1 MATGQAIVT
10 KALQTLESSITPEDA
25 RTFKDTTLE
34 DLWRDAREIE
44 REQGKRLALRHMDRL
59 EQILRSLE
67 SYSSVM
73 DSICQGFSPMAW
85 VWVELTDLK
94 TCSKNI
100 QLTLHIGPNQ
110 NDANGTIIY
119 LISSLHQ
126 FADCRYQLARQHATV
141 MEKILQA
148 FGDIA
153 AVLPRMDILKETFGE
168 SVEFQL
174 VLSHIYSDILEFHRR
189 VYKFFRRKS
198 WHLWFAFDW
207 GLFERRFKSIL
218 EKLSAHCEILDK
230 EAAAIH
236 FSEMKKMRDLRQRE
250 DEEFEERRHTQMFRE
265 VLGWLSAE
273 EDSQEEHLH
282 TLAEKR
288 QLETCDWILKDNQM
302 FSWIED
308 EMGDSIL
315 WMTGIPGAGKSI
327 LSSLII
333 ENLRIRNDRITLY
346 YFCRQSS
353 ARDSD
358 SCRKVLR
365 TLANQLVRENRDLAP
380 LIHQG
385 YLLNGSTLSHPAMKR
400 MLKDVL
406 STVKPTRIVLD
417 GVDECEYSVQKDVLS
432 SLIEL
437 QKHAGEKFK
446 ILVSSRETPEIKK
459 LMPQKM
465 HMRLDGKT
473 NDALHLYIQQRVKM
487 LKENFP
493 DYDPILFQRVEQRL
507 REKADGMF
515 LWVYLVSTMLEVK
528 APEVRFEKAIE
539 LLPDGLDAAYG
550 LVLDRFRGLESD
562 LKDRCFKILFWVC
575 TAYRPTSIHEVVD
588 GVALEP
594 GQTKLNR
601 KTRIQNM
608 DRDILDICAP
618 IIEKPKSG
626 ILGLVHF
633 SAKEYLLH
641 PQSGPFVE
649 VAQAHFSIAFS
660 CIANLTSASILVPRY
675 SRDMTDS
682 DLESIV
688 VQGAYGLEQYGVQY
702 WAQHV
707 RDYFQN
713 ISRLDDQSIILT
725 NALNVFSK
733 VRKHTSAFTGTSSE
747 LKKLAPYPLLRG
759 FTADWLRF
767 RSELDE
773 KGPLLESIEAQEEWR
788 LLKDET
794 FLSLIDS
801 RLRIITERL
810 LLMDPSNLPSHI
822 KKDDFLAFVSRFGFL
837 CRFHNCTHHFG
848 SRQDRNAHEVTHIP
862 SFPCLECDFSKRGFR
877 SRKDLEKHIRQYHMS
892 MEDFDGIP
900 NSLFAADSF
909 SNQNSTPPGRS
920 SRCWNE
926 QGRKVLQL
934 GFGQVLD
941 RLKSE
946 ITSADDENN
955 QTSSSTQHSNEQTNR
970 SLGELHRREHISMGL
985 ENIQEKIKEQRYQS
999 LAEFKDDIRQISN
1012 DPDLS
1017 GNPGKFKG
1025 METICDQELETF
1037 FASFPVFANL
1047 SPKFPSASKDFDYE
1061 GCSDINQNPLQM
1073 SIESLGTCAES
1084 LESSGFCS
1092 KRKPYWSSVEEKEF
1106 PNLIQRYGR
1115 DYVKISDYLKTKTA
1129 DDVEQH
1135 FLYLVSIGREDLSGL
1150 ADAADI
1156 KLRLQFSP
1164 LEPIE
1169 GSESSPPAVQ
1179 SISALGHDSTEIAN
1193 QYITQPQSSNNLQ
1206 PDLSTGAR
1214 DRHSALTVDSLG
1226 PEAAASPSDKK
1237 NEPKRYIRNPP
1248 RRAMCNLCTDTH
1260 PEGLR
1265 DEHTLNKHI
1274 RSIHTATRKIWI
1286 CVDNSIDKMFLS
1298 MCKKCASNKRY
1309 RSKNTAAKHLQLEH
1323 FSEKTGMETLLRW
1336 MEETEEPNPSY
1347 DKSRTNVSTDSTDLP
1362 RIWEAIMAPK
1372 AHKTSISRVSQDRL
1386 PALQNILDRRSHS
1399 SRSLSPVNTSD
1410 SDGASHDEKS
1420 TNESE
1425 LNANALND
1433 DIDIPEIPFNHL
1445 LPPVNTPSVHVGD
1458 VIENDQVFR
1467 ALIQPNQVPL
1477 LPHLSPFQMAAC
1489 QDQVDALHERLQSE
1503 STRKEALD
1511 SLTRLSRT
1519 LRQNLAEW
1527 RRHSSGA
1534 PTIPFKI

>member
-1 MATGQAIVT
+1 
-10 KALQTLESSITPEDA
+10 
-25 RTFKDTTLE
+25 
-34 DLWRDAREIE
+34 
-44 REQGKRLALRHMDRL
+44 MD
-59 EQILRSLE
+59 
-67 SYSSVM
+67 
-73 DSICQGFSPMAW
+73 
-85 VWVELTDLK
+85 
-94 TCSKNI
+94 
-100 QLTLHIGPNQ
+100 
-110 NDANGTIIY
+110 
-119 LISSLHQ
+119 
-126 FADCRYQLARQHATV
+126 
-141 MEKILQA
+141 KILQA
-148 FGDIA
+148 FGNIA
-153 AVLPRMDILKETFGE
+153 AVLPRMDILKDTFGD

-218 EKLSAHCEILDK
+218 EKLSAHCDVLDK

-236 FSEMKKMRDLRQRE
+236 FSEMKKMRDSRQRE
-250 DEEFEERRHTQMFRE
+250 DEEFEEKRHARMFRK
-265 VLGWLSAE
+265 VLDWLSAA
-273 EDSQEEHLH
+273 EDSQEEYLH

-288 QLETCDWILKDNQM
+288 QLETCDWILKDDQM

-333 ENLRIRNDRITLY
+333 ENLRIHNDRITLY
-346 YFCRQSS
+346 YFCRQSP
-353 ARDSD
+353 AKD
-358 SCRKVLR
+358 SCSMVLR

-385 YLLNGSTLSHPAMKR
+385 YLQNGSTLSHPAMKR

-417 GVDECEYSVQKDVLS
+417 GVDECEYSVQKEVLS

-437 QKHAGEKFK
+437 QKHVGGNCK
-446 ILVSSRETPEIKK
+446 ILVSSRETPEIKRV
-459 LMPQKM
+459 MPQKM

-507 REKADGMF
+507 REKAGGMF

-528 APEVRFEKAIE
+528 ASELRFQNAIE
-539 LLPDGLDAAYG
+539 LLPEGLDAAYG
-550 LVLDRFRGLESD
+550 LVLDRFRDLGSD

-575 TAYRPTSIHEVVD
+575 TAYRPISIHEVVD

-594 GQTKLNR
+594 GQITLSR
-601 KTRIQNM
+601 KTRIQNLN
-608 DRDILDICAP
+608 RDILDICAP
-618 IIEKPKSG
+618 IIEEPKSG

-641 PQSGPFVE
+641 QQSGPFVE

-660 CIANLTSASILVPRY
+660 CIANLTSASSLVPRY
-675 SRDMTDS
+675 SHGMTDA
-682 DLESIV
+682 DLETIV
-688 VQGAYGLEQYGVQY
+688 VQGGYGLEQYGQQY

-713 ISRLDDQSIILT
+713 ISRLDDQSKILI
-725 NALNVFSK
+725 NALNEFSK
-733 VRKHTSAFTGTSSE
+733 VRKHSSAFTGTSSE

-759 FTADWLRF
+759 FTAGWLHF

-773 KGPLLESIEAQEEWR
+773 KGPLFESIEAQEEWR
-788 LLKDET
+788 LHKDET

-801 RLRIITERL
+801 SLRIITERL

-822 KKDDFLAFVSRFGFL
+822 GNDDFSAFVKRFGFS

-862 SFPCLECDFSKRGFR
+862 SFPCPECDFSERGFR
-877 SRKDLEKHIRQYHMS
+877 SRKDLDKHIRRYHKS
-892 MEDFDGIP
+892 MEDFEIP

-909 SNQNSTPPGRS
+909 SNQGFTPPGRS

-946 ITSADDENN
+946 IASADDENN
-955 QTSSSTQHSNEQTNR
+955 QTSSSTQHPNEQTNR
-970 SLGELHRREHISMGL
+970 SLKELHRPEIVSMGL
-985 ENIQEKIKEQRYQS
+985 ENIQEKIEEQRYQS

-1017 GNPGKFKG
+1017 GNPGKVKG
-1025 METICDQELETF
+1025 METICDQELEKS
-1037 FASFPVFANL
+1037 FAIFPDFANL
-1047 SPKFPSASKDFDYE
+1047 SPELPSASKDFNNE
-1061 GCSDINQNPLQM
+1061 GFSDINQNPLQM
-1073 SIESLGTCAES
+1073 GMESLGMCAEG
-1084 LESSGFCS
+1084 LDSSAFFS
-1092 KRKPYWSSVEEKEF
+1092 KKKPYWSSVEEREF

-1115 DYVKISDYLKTKTA
+1115 DYAKISDYLKTKTA

-1150 ADAADI
+1150 ADAADV

-1164 LEPIE
+1164 LEPIQ
-1169 GSESSPPAVQ
+1169 GSESSPPALP
-1179 SISALGHDSTEIAN
+1179 SINAPAHDSTP
-1193 QYITQPQSSNNLQ
+1193 ITQIPSSYDLP

-1214 DRHSALTVDSLG
+1214 DKHSS
-1226 PEAAASPSDKK
+1226 EAAASHGDRNNERKK
-1237 NEPKRYIRNPP
+1237 YTRSLP
-1248 RRAMCNLCTDTH
+1248 RRAMCNLCTDTF
-1260 PEGLR
+1260 PKGLR
-1265 DEHTLNKHI
+1265 DEYTLKKHI

-1286 CVDNSIDKMFLS
+1286 CVDSSIDKMFLAK
-1298 MCKKCASNKRY
+1298 CKKCASNKCY
-1309 RSKNTAAKHLQLEH
+1309 RSKIYAAKHLRKDH
-1323 FSEKTGMETLLRW
+1323 FSEQTGMETLLRW
-1336 MEETEEPNPSY
+1336 MEENEEPNPSY
-1347 DKSRTNVSTDSTDLP
+1347 DKRRTNVETDSADLP
-1362 RIWEAIMAPK
+1362 RIWEAIK
-1372 AHKTSISRVSQDRL
+1372 LQKTNKTSTSRVSQDRL
-1386 PALQNILDRRSHS
+1386 PALQNILDRGSHS
-1399 SRSLSPVNTSD
+1399 SRSPSPVNTSE
-1410 SDGASHDEKS
+1410 SDEASQDENPS
-1420 TNESE
+1420 NESG

-1433 DIDIPEIPFNHL
+1433 DMYFPEISFNHL
-1445 LPPVNTPSVHVGD
+1445 LPSVTTPSAHVSG
-1458 VIENDQVFR
+1458 VLETDQVTR
-1467 ALIQPNQVPL
+1467 ALIQPDQVPR
-1477 LPHLSPFQMAAC
+1477 LPHLNQFQMAAC
-1489 QDQVDALHERLQSE
+1489 QDQVDALHEKLKSE
-1503 STRKEALD
+1503 SEPKRKEALE
-1511 SLTRLSRT
+1511 SLTHLTRI
-1519 LRQNLAEW
+1519 LRQNLVDW